1 MILTTFI
8 ERLKPDTAS
17 GHKLKLT
24 LYYTSFDKKEVD
36 TVERSLNETYHNG
49 SVIEYKPLDIM
60 ADRLESEDEE

>member
-8 ERLKPDTAS
+8 ERLKPDTAN

-24 LYYTSFDKKEVD
+24 FQYTSFDKKEVD
-36 TVERSLNETYHNG
+36 AVEKVLSETYHNG

-60 ADRLESEDEE
+60 ADRLESEDWE